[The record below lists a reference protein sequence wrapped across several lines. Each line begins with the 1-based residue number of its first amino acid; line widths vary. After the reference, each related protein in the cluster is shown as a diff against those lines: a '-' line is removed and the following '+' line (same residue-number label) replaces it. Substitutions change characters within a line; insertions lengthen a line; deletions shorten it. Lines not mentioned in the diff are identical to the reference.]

1 MEFSITF
8 ANVVYKTRVG
18 VSPSNRNTLL
28 NTPHTV
34 NVCFACACQK
44 NLPSISIGLSLS
56 FSLFLFLSLSLTHAG
71 AYSSSI
77 VPTFVVRESTLF
89 AYDSCFTENRM
100 VPFRESTSYGTF
112 RSNDDDSFP
121 AEGTFYG
128 ITIATVCLIYAR
140 RSLFAN

>member
-1 MEFSITF
+1 MLSWNFPLLPRTLCTKRES
-8 ANVVYKTRVG
+8 G

-44 NLPSISIGLSLS
+44 NLPSISIGL
-56 FSLFLFLSLSLTHAG
+56 FLSLSLSHVG

-121 AEGTFYG
+121 AEGTFYV
-128 ITIATVCLIYAR
+128 ITIAIVRLIYSR